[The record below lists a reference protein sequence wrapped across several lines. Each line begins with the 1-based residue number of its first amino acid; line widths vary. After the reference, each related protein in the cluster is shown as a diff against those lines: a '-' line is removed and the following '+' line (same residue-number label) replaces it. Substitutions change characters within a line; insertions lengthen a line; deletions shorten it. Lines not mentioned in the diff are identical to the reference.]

1 MKQIQKRYIYS
12 AILASVFFVVIYGI
26 IRINL
31 IIGIILTVFIYLGGI
46 FLFKKDDLRTLDA
59 ESVNNY
65 YYLASRVQSQANL
78 TQNEKMIKTCE
89 GIGKYTDDILVS
101 LSQRPKKVEQVFDFF
116 DYYLD
121 ISYKILYKYNFIQKN
136 EDYKDDEFIKNAE
149 ENLNKILSEFKKQY
163 KNMQEAKVLDIET
176 EIKMFQQS
184 SGITL
189 ENVKVGER
197 NE

>member
-1 MKQIQKRYIYS
+1 MKHIQKRYIYS
-12 AILASVFFVVIYGI
+12 AILASVFFIIIYGI
-26 IRINL
+26 LRVNL
-31 IIGIILTVFIYLGGI
+31 IIGIMLTLVIYVGGI
-46 FLFKKDDLRTLDA
+46 FLFKKDDLRVLDA

-65 YYLASRVQSQANL
+65 YYLASRVQNQANL
-78 TQNEKMIKTCE
+78 SKNEEMIRICE
-89 GIGKYTDDILVS
+89 DIGKYTDNILVS
-101 LSQRPKKVEQVFDFF
+101 LSQRPKKVEQVFSFF

-121 ISYKILYKYNFIQKN
+121 ISYKILYKYNFIQN
-136 EDYKDDEFIKNAE
+136 SDSYKDDDFVKNAVG
-149 ENLNKILSEFKKQY
+149 NLNMILSEFKKQY

-189 ENVKVGER
+189 ENVKVGED

>member
-26 IRINL
+26 LRVNL
-31 IIGIILTVFIYLGGI
+31 VIGILLTVVIYLGGI

-78 TQNEKMIKTCE
+78 SKNEKMMKTCE
-89 GIGKYTDDILVS
+89 GISKYTDDILVS

-189 ENVKVGER
+189 ENVKVGEK